1 MSAENENH
9 QIHTNVYKYTYLQ
22 LHDHLLFGHFASEVS
37 SSCYFSWRNIV
48 NFKRM
53 KDILS
58 GSEFMPHPGSY
69 TSVCKYKIFQTLIS
83 MKIWVVL
90 VRGLDITLWS
100 CGEYSPL

>member
-1 MSAENENH
+1 MTTFYLVILLLKSHPAVISAGE
-9 QIHTNVYKYTYLQ
+9 I
-22 LHDHLLFGHFASEVS
+22 LL
-37 SSCYFSWRNIV
+37 I
-48 NFKRM
+48 FKRM
-53 KDILS
+53 KDILI

-69 TSVCKYKIFQTLIS
+69 TSVCKYKIFQILIS